1 MVELSEEIYDR
12 IISRC
17 KRIGESVERYH
28 QRHKLTDCLT
38 KKLYDYGKEKIQQSD
53 G

>member
-1 MVELSEEIYDR
+1 MVELSEEIISR

-17 KRIGESVERYH
+17 KRIGESVEQYH

-38 KKLYDYGKEKIQQSD
+38 FKKKIKLCQQREFTTE
-53 G
+53 